1 MAEELPA
8 DKAGEVAM
16 AAKLAAKAREAASK
30 TASKTVADGDAVAAK
45 AAAAAALDA
54 AKYDEMVA
62 VHKRRLAE
70 SNLNVAKT
78 TVKLAKAVP
87 LVAGLVQQLPELA
100 PKAEPFL
107 IPGPPLLESF
117 FSRPVR

>member
-1 MAEELPA
+1 
-8 DKAGEVAM
+8 M

-30 TASKTVADGDAVAAK
+30 TASKTVADAVAAM

-100 PKAEPFL
+100 SKAEPFQAHL
-107 IPGPPLLESF
+107 HLESF